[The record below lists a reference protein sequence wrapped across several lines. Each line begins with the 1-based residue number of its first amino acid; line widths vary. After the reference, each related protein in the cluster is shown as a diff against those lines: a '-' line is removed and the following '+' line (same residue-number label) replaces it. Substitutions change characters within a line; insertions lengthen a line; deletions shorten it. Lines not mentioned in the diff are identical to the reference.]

1 MLKKLTSL
9 LLSLLLCLSLMPG
22 QTRAACEPD
31 PAGST
36 VIEESLDLETLE
48 EKCFAIRGRN
58 GTAAKFSHEPKTPKL
73 PVEKHDTEPEP
84 YGGLFAKYGV
94 AAPGQHN

>member
-1 MLKKLTSL
+1 MMQEVQKQARELVAQ
-9 LLSLLLCLSLMPG
+9 M
-22 QTRAACEPD
+22 
-31 PAGST
+31 
-36 VIEESLDLETLE
+36 TLE

-58 GTAAKFSHEPKTPKL
+58 CTAAKFSHEPKTPKL